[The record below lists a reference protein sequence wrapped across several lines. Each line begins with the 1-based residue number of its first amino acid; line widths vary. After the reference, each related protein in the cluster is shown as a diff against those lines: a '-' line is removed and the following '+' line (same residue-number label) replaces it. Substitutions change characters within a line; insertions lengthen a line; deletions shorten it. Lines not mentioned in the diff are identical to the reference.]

1 MFLYDFFVW
10 LGETAI
16 GSYLNQSTAAFA
28 ATESLHIIALSMVGG
43 AVLITHLSALGLTLR
58 SLPPATVVRNLQP
71 VAYLGLALVTVSGL
85 LLVAAGPFKY
95 YTNPLF
101 PVKLG
106 LLAAALA
113 SHTWLTRRLA
123 SGLAHASAATIV
135 TRALALAS
143 LLLWTGVVIAG
154 RWLGLI

>member
-16 GSYLNQSTAAFA
+16 GQYLNQSTAAFA
-28 ATESLHIIALSMVGG
+28 ATESLHIVALSLVGG
-43 AVLITHLSALGLTLR
+43 AVLITHLTALGFALK
-58 SLPPATVVRNLQP
+58 PVAPATVIRNLQP
-71 VAYLGLALVTVSGL
+71 VTHLGLVLVVVSGL

-101 PVKLG
+101 PVKVV
-106 LLAAALA
+106 LLVAALA
-113 SHTWLTRRLA
+113 THHWLIRLLSRGSA
-123 SGLAHASAATIV
+123 SPRGVRT
-135 TRALALAS
+135 LALVS
-143 LLLWTGVVIAG
+143 LLLWTGVVITG

>member
-16 GSYLNQSTAAFA
+16 GQYLNQSTAAFA
-28 ATESLHIIALSMVGG
+28 ATESLHIIALSLVGG
-43 AVLITHLSALGLTLR
+43 AALITQLSALGVALKPLA
-58 SLPPATVVRNLQP
+58 PATIVRNLQP
-71 VAYLGLALVTVSGL
+71 VAYIGLGFVTISGL

-101 PVKLG
+101 PVKLV
-106 LLAAALA
+106 LLVVALIA
-113 SHTWLTRRLA
+113 HTWLTRRLA
-123 SGLAHASAATIV
+123 RGEGPSNG
-135 TRALALAS
+135 TRVLALAS
-143 LLLWTGVVIAG
+143 LLLWTGVVVAG

>member
-16 GSYLNQSTAAFA
+16 GQYLNQSTAAFA
-28 ATESLHIIALSMVGG
+28 ATESLHIIALSLVGG
-43 AVLITHLSALGLTLR
+43 AVLVTQLSALGLTLKP
-58 SLPPATVVRNLQP
+58 LAPATIVRNLQP
-71 VAYLGLALVTVSGL
+71 VAYIGLGFVTISGL

-101 PVKLG
+101 PVKLV
-106 LLAAALA
+106 LLVAALVA
-113 SHTWLTRRLA
+113 HTWLTRRLA
-123 SGLAHASAATIV
+123 RDGSASNATRVLAA
-135 TRALALAS
+135 AS
-143 LLLWTGVVIAG
+143 LLLWAGVVVAG

>member
-10 LGETAI
+10 LGETSV

-43 AVLITHLSALGLTLR
+43 AVLITHLSALGLTLKP
-58 SLPPATVVRNLQP
+58 LAPATIVRNLQP
-71 VAYLGLALVTVSGL
+71 VAYLGLVLVAISGL

-101 PVKLG
+101 PVKLV
-106 LLAAALA
+106 LLVAALA
-113 SHTWLTRRLA
+113 SHIWLTRRLA
-123 SGLAHASAATIV
+123 RGDGSSGV
-135 TRALALAS
+135 TRALALTS

>member
-16 GSYLNQSTAAFA
+16 GSYLAQSTAAFA
-28 ATESLHIIALSMVGG
+28 TTESIHIIGLSLVGG
-43 AVLITHLSALGLTLR
+43 AVLITHLAALGVALNALAPVTI
-58 SLPPATVVRNLQP
+58 VRNLQP
-71 VAYLGLALVTVSGL
+71 LAYLGLALVTISGL

-101 PVKLG
+101 PVKLV
-106 LLAAALA
+106 LLVAALGT
-113 SHTWLTRRLA
+113 HTWLTRRLA
-123 SGLAHASAATIV
+123 RGHGASGA
-135 TRALALAS
+135 TRALALTS
-143 LLLWTGVVIAG
+143 LLLWTGVVVAG

>member
-10 LGETAI
+10 LGETTI

-28 ATESLHIIALSMVGG
+28 ATESVHIIALSVVGG
-43 AVLITHLSALGLTLR
+43 AVLITHLAALGLTLKP
-58 SLPPATVVRNLQP
+58 LAPATIVCNLQP
-71 VAYLGLALVTVSGL
+71 VASIGLVIVTLSGL

-101 PVKLG
+101 PVKLV
-106 LLAAALA
+106 LLVAALA
-113 SHTWLTRRLA
+113 AHTWLTRRLA
-123 SGLAHASAATIV
+123 HGDGTSGAI
-135 TRALALAS
+135 RALAFTS

>member
-16 GSYLNQSTAAFA
+16 GRYLNQSTAAFA
-28 ATESLHIIALSMVGG
+28 ATESLHIIALSLVGG
-43 AVLITHLSALGLTLR
+43 AVLITHLAALGLTLKP
-58 SLPPATVVRNLQP
+58 LAPATIVRNLQP
-71 VAYLGLALVTVSGL
+71 LAYLGLVLVTISGL
-85 LLVAAGPFKY
+85 LLLAAGPFKY

-101 PVKLG
+101 PVKLA

-113 SHTWLTRRLA
+113 AHTWLIRRLA
-123 SGLAHASAATIV
+123 RGDGAPIA
-135 TRALALAS
+135 TRALALTS
-143 LLLWTGVVIAG
+143 LLLWTGVVVAG

>member
-16 GSYLNQSTAAFA
+16 GRYLNQSTAAFA
-28 ATESLHIIALSMVGG
+28 ATESLHIVALSLVGG
-43 AVLITHLSALGLTLR
+43 AVLVTHLAALGFALKPLA
-58 SLPPATVVRNLQP
+58 PATIVRNLQP
-71 VAYLGLALVTVSGL
+71 VASLGLVLVTFSGL

-101 PVKLG
+101 PVKLV

-113 SHTWLTRRLA
+113 THTWLTRRLA
-123 SGLAHASAATIV
+123 RVDTASGA
-135 TRALALAS
+135 TRALAVTS
-143 LLLWTGVVIAG
+143 LLLWAGVVVAG

>member
-16 GSYLNQSTAAFA
+16 GRFLNESTAAFA
-28 ATESLHIIALSMVGG
+28 ATESLHIVALSLIGG
-43 AVLITHLSALGLTLR
+43 VILVTHLRALGVTLKPIGAGEVSR
-58 SLPPATVVRNLQP
+58 TLQP
-71 VAYLGLALVTVSGL
+71 VAYLSLVVVAISGL

-101 PVKLG
+101 PVKLA
-106 LLAAALA
+106 LLVAALI
-113 SHTWLTRRLA
+113 SQRWLHRL
-123 SGLAHASAATIV
+123 V
-135 TRALALAS
+135 TRTDAS
-143 LLLWTGVVIAG
+143 PSVVRAVAASSLVLWTGVVITG